1 VNPSALQ
8 GASDCAEYLPWLYW
22 RLDAKPALVEIGR
35 ALARVNLEAVLI
47 GNAAAG
53 RGRRSRRLISIFLF
67 ETHRGILVASLDDII
82 RSKKAARPRDLA
94 MIDPLEKAREAKAGQ
109 AGTAK
114 ARRAGPRK

>member
-8 GASDCAEYLPWLYW
+8 GASDCAEYRPWLYW

-67 ETHRGILVASLDDII
+67 ETPQVGM
-82 RSKKAARPRDLA
+82 SKS
-94 MIDPLEKAREAKAGQ
+94 
-109 AGTAK
+109 GTAHSNK
-114 ARRAGPRK
+114 APFS